1 MSWLANEQN
10 RAQTGSAKVKQIVK
24 CLVLLKPY
32 FPASSDVLIIEA
44 GMVVMVLWMTMRRSR
59 SKREP
64 STFASLEQ
72 WLGKLARRKG
82 LSVIFVGLLVLSLR
96 TVLLPV
102 LGVPEPDAHD
112 EFSNLLA
119 ADTFAHGRLTNPTHP
134 MWAHFE
140 SFHIIQKPTYMS
152 MYPPAQGLVLAAG
165 ERLGHPWI
173 GQLVVTAIMCSMVCW
188 MLQGWLPPGWAL
200 LGAMLAV
207 LRLGVL
213 SYWMDSY
220 WGGSVP
226 ALGGALVLGALPRL
240 KRRPS
245 IWHAFL
251 MAAGLAIL
259 ADSRPYEGLLL
270 SVPVAVA
277 MVVWLRPAHGSR
289 LSVTASH
296 VLLPLTLTLA
306 LAAAW
311 TGHYYQNVTGS
322 PLKMT
327 YEVNRDTYAM
337 APYFIWGQPHP
348 APTYRHLV
356 MRQFYEGELLDFL
369 NNRRPWNFLCF
380 AGLKIVTAW
389 ALYLGP
395 ALTVPLVAFPWLL
408 HDRRMRFALLAS
420 CVFLA
425 GIAVETWVSP
435 HYLAPVTGLLFLIL
449 VQCMRHLAQWRWKNR
464 MVGIAL
470 VRATPMVMSAMLV
483 LRVLAPPVHA
493 RLEPPPP
500 AGNLDRSRILHSL
513 EHMPGKHLV
522 IAQYGRNHHI
532 GTEWVYNAA
541 DIDAAKVVWA
551 RDMGESGNQE
561 LVEYFAERKI
571 WLLEPDVSPPRL
583 IPYVSASLACL
594 SQEPSRPAE
603 SRHESTSN

>member
-1 MSWLANEQN
+1 
-10 RAQTGSAKVKQIVK
+10 
-24 CLVLLKPY
+24 
-32 FPASSDVLIIEA
+32 
-44 GMVVMVLWMTMRRSR
+44 
-59 SKREP
+59 
-64 STFASLEQ
+64 
-72 WLGKLARRKG
+72 
-82 LSVIFVGLLVLSLR
+82 
-96 TVLLPV
+96 
-102 LGVPEPDAHD
+102 
-112 EFSNLLA
+112 
-119 ADTFAHGRLTNPTHP
+119 
-134 MWAHFE
+134 MWVHFE

-173 GQLVVTAIMCSMVCW
+173 GQLVFTAIMCSMVCW

-200 LGAMLAV
+200 LGALLAV

-245 IWHAFL
+245 IGHAFL

-277 MVVWLRPAHGSR
+277 MVVWLRPAHGSK

-296 VLLPLTLTLA
+296 VLLPLAFTLA

-369 NNRRPWNFLCF
+369 SNRRPRNFLCF
-380 AGLKIVTAW
+380 AALKIVTAW

-395 ALTVPLVAFPWLL
+395 ALTVPLVAFPWLV

-435 HYLAPVTGLLFLIL
+435 HYLAPATGLLFLIL

-483 LRVLAPPVHA
+483 LRVLAPPLHA

-500 AGNLDRSRILHSL
+500 AGNLDRSRIVHSL
-513 EHMPGKHLV
+513 EQMPGKHLV
-522 IAQYGRNHHI
+522 IARYLRNHHI

-541 DIDAAKVVWA
+541 DIDGAKVVWA
-551 RDMGESGNQE
+551 RDMGESANQE

-571 WLLEPDVSPPRL
+571 WLLEPDLSPPRL

-594 SQEPSRPAE
+594 PQDSSRPAE
-603 SRHESTSN
+603 SHHESTSN